1 MCKLKSAIILKD
13 RVFIPD
19 YDSHSKMLEE
29 LQIEDTRSNAER
41 LLVRAELYPKDGDVF
56 SPIDQWKFNVDQDIV
71 PDWYV
76 AGYDEERMRAAVK
89 DWAKSHIHIGEN
101 DITINCGSNHYIK
114 DCKNVTVCDSASISC
129 VYGSASISK
138 VCDSASISYVCDSAN
153 ISEVYGSASIR
164 YVYDSASI
172 SEVYDSASISYVCG
186 SASISKVY
194 GSASISYVYDSAS
207 INKVY
212 GSASI
217 SYVCGSASISKVCGS
232 ASISDVCDSASISEV
247 YGSASISEVCDS
259 ASISKV
265 CGSAIISSPSFGWK
279 NKEKVVISENA
290 TFKDNQ
296 TKTIWQSGDWKIEI
310 LNKENK
316 E

>member
-1 MCKLKSAIILKD
+1 MCKMKSAIILKD

-29 LQIEDTRSNAER
+29 LQIEDTKNNAER
-41 LLVRAELYPKDGDVF
+41 LFVRAELYPENGDVF

-89 DWAKSHIHIGEN
+89 DWAKAHIHIGEN

-114 DCKNVTVCDSASISC
+114 DCKNVA

-138 VCDSASISYVCDSAN
+138 VCGSASIS
-153 ISEVYGSASIR
+153 

-172 SEVYDSASISYVCG
+172 SEVYDSASISKVCG
-186 SASISKVY
+186 
-194 GSASISYVYDSAS
+194 SAS

-212 GSASI
+212 GSA
-217 SYVCGSASISKVCGS
+217 V
-232 ASISDVCDSASISEV
+232 
-247 YGSASISEVCDS
+247 
-259 ASISKV
+259 
-265 CGSAIISSPSFGWK
+265 ISSPSFGWK

>member
-1 MCKLKSAIILKD
+1 MCKMKSAIILKD

-41 LLVRAELYPKDGDVF
+41 LFVRAELYPKNGDVF

-89 DWAKSHIHIGEN
+89 DWAKAHIHIGEN

-114 DCKNVTVCDSASISC
+114 DCKNVA
-129 VYGSASISK
+129 VY
-138 VCDSASISYVCDSAN
+138 
-153 ISEVYGSASIR
+153 
-164 YVYDSASI
+164 
-172 SEVYDSASISYVCG
+172 G

-194 GSASISYVYDSAS
+194 GSASIS
-207 INKVY
+207 
-212 GSASI
+212 
-217 SYVCGSASISKVCGS
+217 KVCGS
-232 ASISDVCDSASISEV
+232 ASISEVYGSASISEVYGSASINNVYGSASISEVCDSASINNVYGSASIGKVCDSASIGKVCDSASISEV
-247 YGSASISEVCDS
+247 YGSASISKVYGS
-259 ASISKV
+259 ASISEV
-265 CGSAIISSPSFGWK
+265 YGSAIISSPSFGWK